1 MKINTKILIFL
12 FAISVFACKE
22 DAKAPVAI
30 EKKPRVKIPACNADS
45 IYQFVSAQLDFG
57 YRIPGTPEH
66 LACRDWLVSKFESY
80 GADVSLQNFKAS
92 FMGQK
97 DVDSYNI
104 IASYNPNHKD
114 RVLLGAHWDSRMV
127 AEKDKDDSKKDSPIE
142 GADDGGS
149 GVAGLL
155 EIARVLGENPID
167 LGVDIVLFDTEDNGD
182 SQGAATTWC
191 QGSQYW
197 AREKAK
203 DSNKQRFGILLDMIG
218 SKGAKFT
225 KEETS
230 RTHAKHYLDK
240 VWLLGQR
247 MGYSKLFL
255 DKATGPV
262 TDDHLFVNR
271 IAGIPM
277 IDIINW
283 DNNFGSYHHT
293 HDDTIELI
301 DKNTLKSVTQVV
313 LATLYKVSDG
323 SF

>member
-1 MKINTKILIFL
+1 MNINTKFLLFL

-22 DAKAPVAI
+22 DAKAPVATP
-30 EKKPRVKIPACNADS
+30 KKARVKIPPCNADS
-45 IYQFVSAQLDFG
+45 LYQFVSSQLDFG
-57 YRIPGTPEH
+57 YRIPGTQEH
-66 LACRDWLVSKFESY
+66 LACRDWLVSKFENY
-80 GADVSLQNFKAS
+80 GANVSLQNFKAS

-104 IASYNPNHKD
+104 IASYNPDHKV

-127 AEKDKDDSKKDSPIE
+127 AEKDKDESKKDSPID
-142 GADDGGS
+142 GADDGAS

-155 EIARVLGENPID
+155 EIARVLGANPID
-167 LGVDIVLFDTEDNGD
+167 LGVDIVLFDAEDNGE
-182 SQGAATTWC
+182 SEGEATTWC

-197 AREKAK
+197 ARKMATA
-203 DSNKQRFGILLDMIG
+203 SNKQSFGILLDMIG

-230 RTHAKHYLDK
+230 RKYANNYLDK

-247 MGYSKLFL
+247 MGYSNLFL
-255 DKATGPV
+255 DKATLPV
-262 TDDHLFVNR
+262 TDDHLFVNVY
-271 IAGIPM
+271 AGIPM

-283 DNNFGSYHHT
+283 DNTFGSYHHT
-293 HDDTIELI
+293 HDDTIDVI